1 MFVFTTP
8 DPITVEVR
16 NAAGSITVELSDST
30 TTTVDLTVTSGHS
43 LGFLDDIA
51 RAFRRPGS
59 PSGAPDDFGAGGAP
73 GAGGWERTDE
83 AILDRVR
90 VDLVERDGHQT
101 LIVDTDPAARA
112 FRTGFTVRIAAPTGS
127 GVRIASQSADATV
140 IGVADRLDVR
150 TASGEVTSGDV
161 TGSALVHT
169 ASGDIRLTSVG
180 GAFSARSA
188 SGDVTVSTV
197 SGSLVVH
204 STSGDVRVG
213 VAGGNVEVRTVS
225 GDVEIGD
232 AIEGSAQV
240 TAVSGDVE
248 IGVHKGT
255 LAAINLAT
263 VSGDTRSDISI
274 TDVPVFVE
282 EDESDESGDSGRK
295 LDIRVRTTSGDI
307 RLRHAAA

>member
-1 MFVFTTP
+1 V
-8 DPITVEVR
+8 V
-16 NAAGSITVELSDST
+16 
-30 TTTVDLTVTSGHS
+30 
-43 LGFLDDIA
+43 
-51 RAFRRPGS
+51 
-59 PSGAPDDFGAGGAP
+59 
-73 GAGGWERTDE
+73 
-83 AILDRVR
+83 
-90 VDLVERDGHQT
+90 
-101 LIVDTDPAARA
+101 
-112 FRTGFTVRIAAPTGS
+112 
-127 GVRIASQSADATV
+127 
-140 IGVADRLDVR
+140 
-150 TASGEVTSGDV
+150 SGDV

-188 SGDVTVSTV
+188 SGDVSVSTV

-213 VAGGNVEVRTVS
+213 VAGGDVEVRTVS

-263 VSGDTRSDISI
+263 VSGDTRSDLSI
-274 TDVPVFVE
+274 TDAPVFVE
-282 EDESDESGDSGRK
+282 EDESEESGDPGRK